1 MKTALVCGAGGFIGS
16 HLVNRLKAEG
26 YWVRGAD
33 LKYPEFEDSSAD
45 DFVIADLREPSSCR
59 DLFDQ
64 RFDEVYQLAANM
76 GGAGFIFTGENDA
89 SIMHNSAM
97 INLNVLEMSRLAR
110 VGRVFYSSSACIYP
124 ERNQRDAN
132 NPNCEEITAY
142 PAGPDSEYGWEK
154 LFSERLYQSYA
165 RNYGMRTFIAR
176 FHNIFGPRGT
186 WDGGREKA
194 PAAICRKIAEAA
206 PGGEIEIW
214 GDGEQTRSFLYI
226 DECIEGMRRLV
237 QSDCHDPVNIGSD
250 EMVSINHFAH
260 MIMTIAGKR
269 VTLRHMPGP
278 LGVRGRCSHN
288 AMIRDRLGWVP
299 SMTLVDGLRPT
310 YRWIAAQVSQRQE
323 EDAMRGQGRRP
334 FASAVRAT

>member
-16 HLVNRLKAEG
+16 HLVNRLKMEG

-33 LKYPEFEDSSAD
+33 LKYPEFEDSRAD
-45 DFVIADLREPSSCR
+45 DFVIVDLREPTAAQGW
-59 DLFDQ
+59 FDQ

-89 SIMHNSAM
+89 AIMHNSAM

-110 VGRVFYSSSACIYP
+110 VGRVFYSSSACVYP
-124 ERNQRDAN
+124 LRNQLD
-132 NPNCEEITAY
+132 PNHPYCEESSAY

-165 RNYGMRTFIAR
+165 RNYGMQTYIAR

-186 WDGGREKA
+186 WEGGREKA
-194 PAAICRKIAEAA
+194 PAAICRKIAEAE

-214 GDGEQTRSFLYI
+214 GDGAQTRSFLYI
-226 DECIEGMRRLV
+226 DECIEGVRRLMR
-237 QSDCHDPVNIGSD
+237 SDCHEPVNLGSE
-250 EMVSINHFAH
+250 EMVSINQFAH
-260 MIMTIAGKR
+260 MIMTIAGKHLTFKY
-269 VTLRHMPGP
+269 VSGP

-288 AMIRDRLGWVP
+288 TMIRERLGWAP
-299 SMTLVDGLRPT
+299 STSLNEGLRPT
-310 YRWIAAQVSQRQE
+310 YRWIAEQVAQRQE
-323 EDAMRGQGRRP
+323 ANTMRGHLLR
-334 FASAVRAT
+334 SATAQAT